1 MEKTDDDHQL
11 DDVMLQ
17 RATKA
22 NKTVE
27 DERARA
33 KAIMGELKLSSS
45 TNVLVA
51 SHKW

>member
-1 MEKTDDDHQL
+1 MEKVDDDHQL

-22 NKTVE
+22 SKSIE

-33 KAIMGELKLSSS
+33 KAIMGKRLLGD
-45 TNVLVA
+45 NVF
-51 SHKW
+51 K